1 MPVEIQRDQVC
12 CLRLVLEKAV
22 SGIVVTGDGDGLL
35 IVLNVDYREV
45 IKQSG
50 YENRLWSQTGVQ
62 LCSTALTV

>member
-35 IVLNVDYREV
+35 IVLNVDY
-45 IKQSG
+45 
-50 YENRLWSQTGVQ
+50 
-62 LCSTALTV
+62 